1 MFGQAFIR
9 KTSSGSLAL
18 FAFAAT
24 TATVQA
30 ADLGITDAKIE
41 GGKLVVT
48 GAATAGA
55 KLRLD
60 GRLNTTAGG
69 DGAFSFSAAYVP
81 SDCVVTVSS
90 AGASAEAAVANCSV
104 GLTPRGGWN
113 TAVDYSANDLVTHG
127 GATWL
132 ARRDSSGKQ
141 PGEGADW
148 QLFADAAAAG
158 DEAGADAAAKRV
170 PPTGPAGGDLAGTYP
185 NPVIRN
191 LAVTSAKIANSA
203 VSTGKIA
210 NTAVTSGKIANTA
223 VTGPKIA
230 NNAVTTPKI
239 ANNAVTSAK
248 IRTGAVASVDILDGG
263 VASVDILDGAITGAD
278 VLDESLSSLDLGID
292 SVASSEIAADSVG
305 SSEIAPGIVGADEL
319 DTIHEHT
326 GPATNVVDGTAH
338 DGIYTTST
346 SSVSCGA
353 GEDLLS
359 VTVDWTNLAGHGEV
373 VFGGVVAINRAVDPE
388 TATVRASFDGGAGPA
403 TYTAVATCIF

>member
-1 MFGQAFIR
+1 MFCQTFIR

-48 GAATAGA
+48 GAAAAGA
-55 KLRLD
+55 TLRLD

-69 DGAFSFSAAYVP
+69 DGAFAFSAAYVP

-113 TAVDYSANDLVTHG
+113 KAVDYSANDLVTHG

-132 ARRDSSGKQ
+132 ARRDSSGRQ

-148 QLFADAAAAG
+148 QLFAASG
-158 DEAGADAAAKRV
+158 EGEADAAGKRA
-170 PPTGPAGGDLAGTYP
+170 PPTGPAGGDLAGNYP
-185 NPVIRN
+185 NPLIRN

-203 VSTGKIA
+203 VTTGKIA

-248 IRTGAVASVDILDGG
+248 IRTGAVASVDILDGTIDG
-263 VASVDILDGAITGAD
+263 VDIFDGAITGAD
-278 VLDESLSSLDLGID
+278 VLDESLTSLDLGID
-292 SVASSEIAADSVG
+292 SVSSSEIAADSVG

-319 DTIHEHT
+319 ATIHEHT
-326 GPATNVVDGTAH
+326 GAATNVVDGTAH
-338 DGIYTTST
+338 DGIYATST
-346 SSVSCGA
+346 STVPCGT

-373 VFGGVVAINRAVDPE
+373 VFGGVVAINRAADPQ

-403 TYTAVATCIF
+403 TYTAVATCIGG